1 MYAMTFSLYSPFQ
14 QEKNALPL
22 KFLMESY
29 VEKVNKVFGIELSI
43 LVFKFLSNNYTS
55 RGKWLISSISCLNL

>member
-1 MYAMTFSLYSPFQ
+1 MYTMTLSLYLHFR

-29 VEKVNKVFGIELSI
+29 VEKVIKVFGIELSMI
-43 LVFKFLSNNYTS
+43 VFKFLSSNYTS
-55 RGKWLISSISCLNL
+55 RGNWLIYSISCLNL